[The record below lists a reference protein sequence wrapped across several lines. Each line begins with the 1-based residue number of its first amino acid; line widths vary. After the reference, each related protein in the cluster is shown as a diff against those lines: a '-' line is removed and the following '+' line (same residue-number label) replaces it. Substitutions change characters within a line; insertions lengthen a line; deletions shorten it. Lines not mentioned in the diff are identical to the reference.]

1 MGVAVDRVEVEAVG
15 LFLGVL
21 DLEKEAGNF
30 LHLLK

>member
-1 MGVAVDRVEVEAVG
+1 MGVAVGRVEAEAAG
-15 LFLGVL
+15 LFPEVL